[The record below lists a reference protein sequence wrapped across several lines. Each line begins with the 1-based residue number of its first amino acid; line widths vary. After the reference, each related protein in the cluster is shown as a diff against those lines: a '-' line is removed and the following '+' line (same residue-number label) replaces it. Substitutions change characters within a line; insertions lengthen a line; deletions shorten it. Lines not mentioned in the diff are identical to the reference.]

1 LARQEDALFA
11 AMADTHGAAGNIEP
25 HRSVTRPA
33 PVTSERPGRGAPA
46 FMPPR
51 HRVFEILGDVSRVQ
65 SVLLGCLGVVAWLG
79 LWEFTHY
86 LTPEAQQ
93 KFVPGAEQVIVKIGE
108 LLFQTDYVADIGK
121 SLYRIYVSFAAACL
135 VAVPIGLLMGAF
147 AKVKALVNPTV
158 GGWRYLPAASFVPL
172 LLVYFGPTDVAKM
185 ALLFLGCVFFL
196 IALILDDVLSVPK
209 ELIESAQTMGA
220 SRWHIVTRVI
230 FPAAAPRILDSM
242 RNMIAV
248 SWTYL
253 VIAEIVAA
261 TDGIGAV
268 MMRAS
273 RFLHVDVI
281 MAGILTI
288 GILGV
293 LTDIGFRQASRKLF
307 PYMQHNR

>member
-1 LARQEDALFA
+1 MDRQEGLFS
-11 AMADTHGAAGNIEP
+11 TEHAAGFSPNAEQKNKI
-25 HRSVTRPA
+25 PA
-33 PVTSERPGRGAPA
+33 IGPAPA
-46 FMPPR
+46 FTPPKQR
-51 HRVFEILGDVSRVQ
+51 FLEILGSVSTNQ
-65 SVLLGCLGVVAWLG
+65 TILLGVLGVFAWLVAW
-79 LWEFTHY
+79 EIAHY
-86 LTPEAQQ
+86 LTPAAQQ

-108 LLFQTDYVADIGK
+108 LLVKTNYLSDILK
-121 SLYRIYVSFAAACL
+121 SLYRIYVSFAIACL

-147 AKVKALVNPTV
+147 PKVKALVNPTV

-196 IALILDDVLSVPK
+196 IALILDNVLAVPK
-209 ELIESAQTMGA
+209 ELVESAQTMGA

-230 FPAAAPRILDSM
+230 FPAAAPQIVDSM

-268 MMRAS
+268 MMRAA

-293 LTDIGFRQASRKLF
+293 LTDIGFRLASRSLF
-307 PYMQHNR
+307 PYTHRRR

>member
-1 LARQEDALFA
+1 MTKPSKELPLGSQSTYGGTDHIR
-11 AMADTHGAAGNIEP
+11 
-25 HRSVTRPA
+25 
-33 PVTSERPGRGAPA
+33 GRGAPL
-46 FMPPR
+46 FSPPKQSFLVIR
-51 HRVFEILGDVSRVQ
+51 GGITNSQTIKLGIA
-65 SVLLGCLGVVAWLG
+65 GVIIWLG
-79 LWEFTHY
+79 LWELIHY

-93 KFVPGAEQVIVKIGE
+93 KFLPGPGQVIAKIFALITEKEFLG
-108 LLFQTDYVADIGK
+108 DIGK
-121 SLYRIYVSFAAACL
+121 SLYRIYLSFAVACL
-135 VAVPIGLLMGAF
+135 VAIPLGLLMGSF
-147 AKVKALVNPTV
+147 VKVKALINPIA

-172 LLVYFGPTDVAKM
+172 LLIYFGPTDTSKM

-209 ELIESAQTMGA
+209 ELVESAQTMGA
-220 SRWHIVTRVI
+220 DRIHIVCKVI
-230 FPAAAPRILDSM
+230 FPAAAPKILDSM

-293 LTDIGFRQASRKLF
+293 ITDVIFRRAGHHLF
-307 PYMQHNR
+307 PHNRIGQ